1 MCGIAGVCFP
11 KKSNAQNSSEIQ
23 NLLEVMKHRGPDNL
37 GIRTIENG
45 LAIGMIRL
53 SIVDIA
59 GSFQPMNTECER
71 DSYLELVF
79 NGEIYNFAEL
89 RVTLKSRGHKFISE
103 FSDTETIIHSFSEW
117 GEKCFEKF
125 DGMFAIAIYD
135 REARV
140 LTLARDRFGEKPLFI
155 YHNSAGNFAFA
166 SELKALL
173 CLNEQKIQI
182 DSDTEIKYLLNGFFE
197 GSKTVF
203 KDITQ
208 VSPGELIQIKI
219 DGSLTRKIWPKS
231 DIPKSS
237 PKLNRHL
244 LDRRF
249 ENLFLNAVAER
260 ISYEVPTGL
269 FLSGGL
275 DSTAIA
281 VATQELG
288 LNIKGFSIGFQN
300 PNYDESSF
308 VRTTTNWLGINCEIK
323 ELTELNLIENFSALA
338 KTFDQ
343 PIADPSVFPTYM
355 VSQLARK
362 EVKVVLG
369 GDGSDELAY
378 GYNLIS
384 GLEKLKKYSWLLKL
398 LAIDSVYH
406 KSTKL
411 KGFNSKLSR
420 AIAVLDL
427 KESGIDVVTAALSP
441 FNQFEYSKYFS
452 NSELDIRHRRANSRP
467 SSSFSKNDEDDWRH
481 SYLTG
486 YLANNILVKVDRMS
500 MLNSLEV
507 RSPFL
512 DKDLSS
518 FLLSLDKSCH
528 RERGKGKLLVRN
540 YLKDKVP
547 KEILE
552 KKKTGFGFPISEW
565 MSGDFGLYVEDIFN
579 EEEYYPECLS
589 RDRVMA
595 SFSNHQKGLEDNAI
609 PLWSI
614 LTLLCWRRNV
624 LSKGDS

>member
-11 KKSNAQNSSEIQ
+11 KKSNFENASEIQ

-45 LAIGMIRL
+45 LSLGMVRL

-117 GEKCFEKF
+117 GETCFEKF

-135 REARV
+135 RKAKV
-140 LTLARDRFGEKPLFI
+140 LILARDRFGEKPLFI
-155 YHNSAGNFAFA
+155 YHDSTGNFAFA

-173 CLNEQKIQI
+173 RLHEHKLEI
-182 DSDTEIKYLLNGFFE
+182 DIDTEIKYLLNGFFE
-197 GSKTVF
+197 GTKTVF

-208 VSPGELIQIKI
+208 VSPGELIQIKV
-219 DGSLTRKIWPKS
+219 DGSLTRKIWLKIDVPKS
-231 DIPKSS
+231 LPKF
-237 PKLNRHL
+237 NRHWL
-244 LDRRF
+244 ESRF
-249 ENLFLNAVAER
+249 ETLFLNAIAER

-308 VRTTTNWLGINCEIK
+308 VRSTTNWLGIDHEIK
-323 ELTELNLIENFSALA
+323 ELTELDLIENFSVLA

-343 PIADPSVFPTYM
+343 PIADPSIFPTYM
-355 VSQLARK
+355 VSQLAAK

-384 GLEKLKKYSWLLKL
+384 SLEKLEKYTPLLKL
-398 LAIDSVYH
+398 SVFDSIFQKTTKF
-406 KSTKL
+406 KSFNTKL
-411 KGFNSKLSR
+411 GR
-420 AIAVLDL
+420 ALALLDL
-427 KESGIDVVTAALSP
+427 KESGIDEVTAALSP
-441 FNQFEYSKYFS
+441 FSHFEYYKYFS
-452 NSELDIRHRRANSRP
+452 NCELDGRHRRTV
-467 SSSFSKNDEDDWRH
+467 SSFSSSLSKSEEVYWRQ

-518 FLLSLDKSCH
+518 FLLSLDKSVH
-528 RERGKGKLLVRN
+528 RKRSKGKLLVRN
-540 YLKDKVP
+540 YLKGKIP
-547 KEILE
+547 EEILR
-552 KKKTGFGFPISEW
+552 KKKTGFGFPLSEW
-565 MSGDFGLYVEDIFN
+565 MSGDFGLYVEEIFR

-595 SFSNHQKGLEDNAI
+595 AFSNHQKGSEDNGI

-614 LTLLCWRRNV
+614 LTLLCWRRNI
-624 LSKGDS
+624 LSKGD

>member
-11 KKSNAQNSSEIQ
+11 KKSNIENASEIQ

-45 LAIGMIRL
+45 LSLGMVRL

-117 GEKCFEKF
+117 GETCFEKF

-135 REARV
+135 RKAKV

-155 YHNSAGNFAFA
+155 YHDSTGNFAFA

-173 CLNEQKIQI
+173 RLHAHKLEI

-197 GSKTVF
+197 GTKTVF

-208 VSPGELIQIKI
+208 VSPGELIQIKL
-219 DGSLTRKIWPKS
+219 DGSLTRKIWPKI
-231 DIPKSS
+231 DVPKSL
-237 PKLNRHL
+237 PKFNRHL
-244 LDRRF
+244 LESRF
-249 ENLFLNAVAER
+249 ETLFLNAVAER

-308 VRTTTNWLGINCEIK
+308 VRNTTNWLGIDYEIK
-323 ELTELNLIENFSALA
+323 ELTELDLIENFSVLA

-343 PIADPSVFPTYM
+343 PIADPSIFPTYM
-355 VSQLARK
+355 VSQLAAK

-384 GLEKLKKYSWLLKL
+384 GLEKLEKYTPLLKL
-398 LAIDSVYH
+398 SVFDSIFQKTTKF
-406 KSTKL
+406 KSFNTKL
-411 KGFNSKLSR
+411 GR
-420 AIAVLDL
+420 ALALLDL
-427 KESGIDVVTAALSP
+427 KESGIDEVTAGLSP
-441 FNQFEYSKYFS
+441 FSHFEYCKYFS
-452 NSELDIRHRRANSRP
+452 NCELDGRHRRTV
-467 SSSFSKNDEDDWRH
+467 SSFSSSLSKSEEVHWRQ

-518 FLLSLDKSCH
+518 FLLSLDKSFH
-528 RERGKGKLLVRN
+528 RKRSKGKLLVRN
-540 YLKDKVP
+540 YLKDKIP
-547 KEILE
+547 KEILH
-552 KKKTGFGFPISEW
+552 KKKTGFGFPLSEW
-565 MSGDFGLYVEDIFN
+565 VSGDFGLYVEEIFR

-595 SFSNHQKGLEDNAI
+595 AFSNHRKGSEDNGI

-614 LTLLCWRRNV
+614 LTLLCWRRNI
-624 LSKGDS
+624 LSKGD